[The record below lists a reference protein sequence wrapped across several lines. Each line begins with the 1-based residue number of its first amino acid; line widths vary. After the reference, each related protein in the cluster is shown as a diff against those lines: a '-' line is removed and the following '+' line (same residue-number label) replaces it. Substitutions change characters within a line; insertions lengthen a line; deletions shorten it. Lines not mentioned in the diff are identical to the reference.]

1 MSFSVTAEFK
11 KMANDGQLL
20 TLDSKEWSCVL
31 DQNNALLWEIK
42 ASEEGLQYSQNTY
55 TWFDGESGRENGAF
69 SKIVT
74 GERVVIRF
82 LILKILMRQNLL
94 ILRLASSNAR

>member
-1 MSFSVTAEFK
+1 MKKVLLLSLLISMSFSVTAEFK

-20 TLDSKEWSCVL
+20 ALDSKEWACVL

-42 ASEEGLQYSQNTY
+42 AAEEGLQYSQNTY

-69 SKIVT
+69 SKNCYWGKSCNT
-74 GERVVIRF
+74 LSYLS
-82 LILKILMRQNLL
+82 LIHI
-94 ILRLASSNAR
+94 